1 MIALLLLW
9 PGGPILSAQAPPPAI
24 PALHASSLSGV
35 PIHLPDALKG
45 KTGVLVLGFE
55 GAAQAQVSAWG
66 RRLHD
71 DFSRADDVVF
81 YELPVIAAVPSLLR
95 GVVLRSMRSAVPAV
109 AQGRCVPVTGDEP
122 VWRSVAGYTKPGDA
136 YVLLVS
142 GDGHILDRLHGD
154 ATDELYL
161 RLKREIDDRRKSPTA
176 PTAP

>member
-1 MIALLLLW
+1 MCLFALLLLW
-9 PGGPILSAQAPPPAI
+9 TGGANLSAQAPPAAI
-24 PALHASSLSGV
+24 PVLHASSLSGV
-35 PIHLPDALKG
+35 PVHLPDALKG
-45 KTGVLVLGFE
+45 KTGVLVLGFDR
-55 GAAQAQVSAWG
+55 AAQAQVTAWG

-122 VWRSVAGYTKPGDA
+122 VWRSVAGYKQPDDA

-142 GDGHILDRLHGD
+142 GDGHILDRLHGN

-161 RLKREIDDRRKSPTA
+161 RLKREIDDHRKPLTA
-176 PTAP
+176 P